1 MHGRMGLQLSRR
13 PQRRVFPIVEE
24 IKDDGATVTQAADI
38 TKFSEHEEG

>member
-24 IKDDGATVTQAADI
+24 IKDDGATVTADSI
-38 TKFSEHEEG
+38 TKFSEREEG